1 MLARSKLDST
11 ENKISK
17 AFINNEINHEN
28 FETIINEEK
37 NYWEL
42 KESIRMMKSQR
53 NDSEKK
59 KTIWL
64 KKVKEKALKKIL
76 DKMHKYK
83 KMLSY
88 CLKCKKIQ
96 KTLNPRVSKTSNNK
110 TMLLSRCAICGS
122 KKSRFIKEQEASGL
136 SCS

>member
-53 NDSEKK
+53 NDTEKK
-59 KTIWL
+59 QSDW
-64 KKVKEKALKKIL
+64 
-76 DKMHKYK
+76 
-83 KMLSY
+83 
-88 CLKCKKIQ
+88 
-96 KTLNPRVSKTSNNK
+96 R
-110 TMLLSRCAICGS
+110 R
-122 KKSRFIKEQEASGL
+122 
-136 SCS
+136 

>member
-11 ENKISK
+11 ENKISE

-28 FETIINEEK
+28 FATIINEEK

-53 NDSEKK
+53 NDTEK

-64 KKVKEKALKKIL
+64 KKVKEKALMKIL

-96 KTLNPRVSKTSNNK
+96 KH
-110 TMLLSRCAICGS
+110 
-122 KKSRFIKEQEASGL
+122 
-136 SCS
+136 

>member
-59 KTIWL
+59 KQSDW
-64 KKVKEKALKKIL
+64 
-76 DKMHKYK
+76 
-83 KMLSY
+83 
-88 CLKCKKIQ
+88 
-96 KTLNPRVSKTSNNK
+96 R
-110 TMLLSRCAICGS
+110 R
-122 KKSRFIKEQEASGL
+122 
-136 SCS
+136 